1 MYRLRLAGA
10 VVPIHGSKNAARTAA
25 VQPAPLAAGRF
36 EIRRRDAGVTL

>member
-10 VVPIHGSKNAARTAA
+10 VVPNGSKNAARTAA

-36 EIRRRDAGVTL
+36 EIHRRDAGDKL